1 VISGTKIL
9 LTLLLVIPLATRV
22 ASGQTDTIS
31 LDEAIKMAQDHNLYI
46 SMAQNDVSQNNA
58 HYRELKANRYPLVSL
73 GSHYLYAPEGG
84 YDPTVTNG
92 GEYGLQLS
100 AGLPLYD
107 GGIRSVQVH
116 QAASAMERSEWGVE
130 KTKSEMAYSV
140 RSVYYEILRA
150 EREREIR
157 QEGVQRLNDYSVLL
171 KAMQAGGNAT
181 ESDVLKAQ
189 VELNNALIDLDGAEK
204 SVNNAKLLLDNLM
217 GKPPSYTFEVAPVA
231 DQDTTVVS
239 TEFPQDNLDLHLLE
253 YDEKLARYDVTIAK
267 REQLPTFSVNGD
279 FGALGI
285 KPNEFRNDL
294 GYSVLLS
301 LDFPIFSWGGIE
313 NRIRQK
319 EYDYQRAQMQ
329 FELQKREIETEW
341 HETINDVRQFE
352 RNLADYTRN
361 IKDAENNFL
370 SAKSRFL
377 GGRGSNLEVLDAQRL
392 LLEANL
398 NLNDTYFQLRAA
410 CANLIRLKGGKYE

>member
-1 VISGTKIL
+1 
-9 LTLLLVIPLATRV
+9 
-22 ASGQTDTIS
+22 
-31 LDEAIKMAQDHNLYI
+31 
-46 SMAQNDVSQNNA
+46 
-58 HYRELKANRYPLVSL
+58 
-73 GSHYLYAPEGG
+73 
-84 YDPTVTNG
+84 
-92 GEYGLQLS
+92 
-100 AGLPLYD
+100 
-107 GGIRSVQVH
+107 
-116 QAASAMERSEWGVE
+116 
-130 KTKSEMAYSV
+130 
-140 RSVYYEILRA
+140 
-150 EREREIR
+150 
-157 QEGVQRLNDYSVLL
+157 
-171 KAMQAGGNAT
+171 
-181 ESDVLKAQ
+181 
-189 VELNNALIDLDGAEK
+189 
-204 SVNNAKLLLDNLM
+204 
-217 GKPPSYTFEVAPVA
+217 
-231 DQDTTVVS
+231 
-239 TEFPQDNLDLHLLE
+239 
-253 YDEKLARYDVTIAK
+253 
-267 REQLPTFSVNGD
+267 
-279 FGALGI
+279 LGI
-285 KPNEFRNDL
+285 NPNEFRNDL